1 MNNHCNSYND
11 CNMYLN
17 MCVHLCSNLI
27 EVVLQPPSYGPPY
40 MAPLIYMCV
49 AAPLIWP
56 PSYIHVCWAPSYT
69 CVLAPPPPPP
79 PHMAP
84 PSYTR
89 PCVYFFIEGGGGGLG
104 WNRIMCTIQLCQLGE
119 MIPFN
124 EHLLLGNST
133 SIGTAARN
141 ERDDGRQGST

>member
-1 MNNHCNSYND
+1 MCIFGWLGPKVNNHCNSYND

-17 MCVHLCSNLI
+17 VCVHLCSNLI
-27 EVVLQPPSYGPPY
+27 EVVLQPPSYGPPH
-40 MAPLIYMCV
+40 M
-49 AAPLIWP
+49 APLIWP
-56 PSYIHVCWAPSYT
+56 PLYT
-69 CVLAPPPPPP
+69 CVLQPPSYGPPHTYMCAGPPPPPP
-79 PHMAP
+79 PHMVP

-89 PCVYFFIEGGGGGLG
+89 PCVYFFIGGGGGVGLE
-104 WNRIMCTIQLCQLGE
+104 QDHVHL
-119 MIPFN
+119 IPFN